1 MKTSVVK
8 VQIADGATVF
18 LPGRRRPVSFLGLV
32 SHLVLDVAQ
41 IPLLAQSSDPEVLK
55 LSAMRIVV
63 DRSKLLAVATLL
75 HCGANTTAD
84 IRHWSLWQNPWG
96 HSRRD
101 SLHSDDD
108 FPLSVPLSEIA
119 DGLRRL
125 AERVRSIDDR
135 CDLPGFNEILQNN

>member
-63 DRSKLLAVATLL
+63 DRSKLSAVATLL
-75 HCGANTTAD
+75 HCGVNTTAEFGTCPSGRNRGA
-84 IRHWSLWQNPWG
+84 ILAGIPYIVMTT
-96 HSRRD
+96 
-101 SLHSDDD
+101 
-108 FPLSVPLSEIA
+108 FP
-119 DGLRRL
+119 
-125 AERVRSIDDR
+125 
-135 CDLPGFNEILQNN
+135 

>member
-75 HCGANTTAD
+75 HGGVNTTAD
-84 IRHWSLWQNPWG
+84 IRHLSLWQEPWG
-96 HSRRD
+96 LSAGI
-101 SLHSDDD
+101 SYIVMTT
-108 FPLSVPLSEIA
+108 FP
-119 DGLRRL
+119 
-125 AERVRSIDDR
+125 
-135 CDLPGFNEILQNN
+135 

>member
-63 DRSKLLAVATLL
+63 DRSKLSAVATLLL

-84 IRHWSLWQNPWG
+84 IRHLSLWQEPWG
-96 HSRRD
+96 LSAGIYYMVMTT
-101 SLHSDDD
+101 
-108 FPLSVPLSEIA
+108 FP
-119 DGLRRL
+119 
-125 AERVRSIDDR
+125 
-135 CDLPGFNEILQNN
+135 